1 MNNLNNMDLSPKK
14 KQELL
19 KAAAAQLGTSPE
31 MLAKQLESGKF
42 DKALGSMP
50 KDEANMLVK
59 ALSDKATAQKI
70 LSSPQA
76 QAIYKKLS
84 GS

>member
-1 MNNLNNMDLSPKK
+1 MNSMNNMNLSPKK
-14 KQELL
+14 QQELI

-31 MLAKQLESGKF
+31 ALKKQLENGTF
-42 DKALGSMP
+42 DKALSTMP
-50 KDEANMLVK
+50 QNEANMLLK

>member
-1 MNNLNNMDLSPKK
+1 MNSMNNMNLSPKK
-14 KQELL
+14 QQELI

-31 MLAKQLESGKF
+31 ALQKQLENGTF
-42 DKALGSMP
+42 DKALSTMP
-50 KDEANMLVK
+50 QNEANMLLK